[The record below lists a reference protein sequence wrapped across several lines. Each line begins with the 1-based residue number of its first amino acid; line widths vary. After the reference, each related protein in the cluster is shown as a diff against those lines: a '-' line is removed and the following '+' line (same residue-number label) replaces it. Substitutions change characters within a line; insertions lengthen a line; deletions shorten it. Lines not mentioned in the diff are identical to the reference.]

1 MQKKCNNIRKNLT
14 AGEVGNVAG
23 ILTGKMARINPEVYL
38 DLEVTDADGVLH
50 AAIRYSTVVLKAGS
64 GKIANLAKS

>member
-1 MQKKCNNIRKNLT
+1 
-14 AGEVGNVAG
+14 
-23 ILTGKMARINPEVYL
+23 MARINPEVYL

-64 GKIANLAKS
+64 GQIANLAKSLK